1 MTDIRNSDVGVG
13 FLERL
18 LYLSER
24 SPDRSRAASAA
35 PDYDSLPRADQLARF
50 QERMAAAEKFGAVEI
65 VRGRRERSHL
75 MDRIRVKDPA
85 LLAKYLGRTPASQIA
100 EIAKAEL
107 LPIASVGEPWVLQLL
122 DEMASRWA
130 RGETAYRLAPV
141 PLDPAKEFLLLLA
154 AISRN
159 EAVRLDART
168 FSLRATGD
176 TKAFDRQASRLLA
189 VLGAR
194 MGEPGAAAERVWASI
209 GLERFSHPIH
219 LSGPIIVE
227 GPTGVFVDGNASP
240 FSSVHPEMLS
250 QLKLTAFPTYVLTVE
265 NYASFNRQVR
275 EIEGA
280 GLVVYLGGFP
290 STGVIGLLEKV
301 LSSVRADAPFFHWG
315 DIDPGGLRIFRF
327 LEETLPRG
335 PSPHLMNRGLAEQF
349 GKTALADSALSSIA
363 RSNSAVADLAEWM
376 AIGEGIKHLE
386 QEALDPC
393 APIVQA

>member
-24 SPDRSRAASAA
+24 NPDRSRAASAA

-50 QERMAAAEKFGAVEI
+50 QERMIAAEKFGAVEI

-75 MDRIRVKDPA
+75 MDRIRVKDPT

-107 LPIASVGEPWVLQLL
+107 VPIASAGEPWVLQLL
-122 DEMASRWA
+122 EEMASRWA
-130 RGETAYRLAPV
+130 RGETAYRLAPS
-141 PLDPAKEFLLLLA
+141 PLDPVKEFLLLLA
-154 AISRN
+154 AISHN

-194 MGEPGAAAERVWASI
+194 MGEPGAAAERIWASI
-209 GLERFSHPIH
+209 GLERFSHPIY
-219 LSGPIIVE
+219 LKGPVVVE
-227 GPTGVFVDGNASP
+227 GRAGILVDGTATP
-240 FSSVHPEMLS
+240 FASVHPEMLPL
-250 QLKLTAFPTYVLTVE
+250 LKVIAQPNFLLTIE

-275 EIEGA
+275 EIEND

-290 STGVIGLLEKV
+290 SPGVVSLLARV
-301 LSSVRADAPFFHWG
+301 LSQIRDDVPFFHWG
-315 DIDPGGLRIFRF
+315 DIDPGGLKIFRF
-327 LEETLPRG
+327 LEETLPRS
-335 PSPHLMNRGLAEQF
+335 PRPHLMTRNLAEQF
-349 GKTALADSALSSIA
+349 GKPATADSSLRAIGESD
-363 RSNSAVADLAEWM
+363 SAIADLAEWM
-376 AIGEGIKHLE
+376 STTIGPKALE
-386 QEALDPC
+386 QETLDPRRPS
-393 APIVQA
+393 AR

>member
-1 MTDIRNSDVGVG
+1 MTDFRNSDVGVG

-50 QERMAAAEKFGAVEI
+50 QERMTAAEKFGAVEI

-75 MDRIRVKDPA
+75 MDRIRVKDQT

-107 LPIASVGEPWVLQLL
+107 RPIASAGEPWVLQLL
-122 DEMASRWA
+122 EEMASRWA

-141 PLDPAKEFLLLLA
+141 PLDPSKEFLLLLA
-154 AISRN
+154 AVSRN
-159 EAVRLDART
+159 EAFRLDART

-176 TKAFDRQASRLLA
+176 TKAFDRHASRMLA

-194 MGEPGAAAERVWASI
+194 MEEPGAAAERVWANV

-219 LSGPIIVE
+219 LKGPVLVE
-227 GPTGVFVDGNASP
+227 GRVGVLVDGNATP
-240 FSSVHPEMLS
+240 FASVHPEMLPL
-250 QLKLTAFPTYVLTVE
+250 LKVVGQPHFLLTVE

-275 EIEGA
+275 EIEND
-280 GLVVYLGGFP
+280 GLIVYLGGFP
-290 STGVIGLLEKV
+290 SAGVVSLLDRL
-301 LSSVRADAPFFHWG
+301 LSEIRDDVPFFHWG
-315 DIDPGGLRIFRF
+315 DIDPGGLKIFRF
-327 LEETLPRG
+327 LEETLRRPPR
-335 PSPHLMNRGLAEQF
+335 PHLMTRELAEEF
-349 GKTALADSALSSIA
+349 GKPMMADSSLRAIGG
-363 RSNSAVADLAEWM
+363 SNSAIADLAEWM
-376 AIGEGIKHLE
+376 SMTTDPKFLE
-386 QEALDPC
+386 QETLDPSR
-393 APIVQA
+393 PFVE